1 MLYLFSATF
10 DSVGEDQKAES
21 TNNQQSVSRYQQR
34 HRRWH
39 PKTCGSCVMMW
50 PAQTVGH
57 ILYTILCLG
66 PDDVTWRNEPSRSQN
81 TSAILEAPL
90 QPTIFATS
98 PPVSLLPGS
107 QMRLKNYLNSLHTR
121 RIKLNKSDL
130 HNLIRQMNMG
140 NDTTRKKTFSWI
152 NI

>member
-1 MLYLFSATF
+1 MFRSF
-10 DSVGEDQKAES
+10 IKIGIKNKKFWWIS
-21 TNNQQSVSRYQQR
+21 TKDFP
-34 HRRWH
+34 RR
-39 PKTCGSCVMMW
+39 GNCVMMW

-57 ILYTILCLG
+57 ILFTILFLG

-107 QMRLKNYLNSLHTR
+107 QMRLKNYLNSFA
-121 RIKLNKSDL
+121 KA
-130 HNLIRQMNMG
+130 MNQ
-140 NDTTRKKTFSWI
+140 I
-152 NI
+152 E